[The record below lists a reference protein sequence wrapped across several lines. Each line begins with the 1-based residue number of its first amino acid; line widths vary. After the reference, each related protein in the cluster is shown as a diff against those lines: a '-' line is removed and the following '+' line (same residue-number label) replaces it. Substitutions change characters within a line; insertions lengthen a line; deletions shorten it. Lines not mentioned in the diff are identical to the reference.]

1 MSENALTAVLGPCLH
16 PWTQDLWLVGELNVA
31 VITCVN
37 KMSSSSPS
45 SIARYLHRLCDNSL
59 NTGIF
64 ETETVE
70 RLLTLTLDASNVDE
84 AAELEQAYDKVRK
97 IFSNMPVM
105 ISTVFSNP
113 RCKIRF

>member
-1 MSENALTAVLGPCLH
+1 MSIK
-16 PWTQDLWLVGELNVA
+16 
-31 VITCVN
+31 ITFT
-37 KMSSSSPS
+37 KTW
-45 SIARYLHRLCDNSL
+45 AWRK
-59 NTGIF
+59 GIF

-97 IFSNMPVM
+97 DIFSNVPVM

-113 RCKIRF
+113 RC

>member
-1 MSENALTAVLGPCLH
+1 
-16 PWTQDLWLVGELNVA
+16 
-31 VITCVN
+31 
-37 KMSSSSPS
+37 MSSSSPS

-84 AAELEQAYDKVRK
+84 AAELEQAYDKVLLAAAILGRFPCPDTLVKAGKTNIK
-97 IFSNMPVM
+97 IIIILNLNLCSE
-105 ISTVFSNP
+105 
-113 RCKIRF
+113 